1 MKPDYKN
8 WMPRGMVLSFAA
20 TFAAS
25 AAALCIA
32 RLLAGGT
39 LKAVLT
45 VVFAVLTVFF

>member
-1 MKPDYKN
+1 
-8 WMPRGMVLSFAA
+8 MVLSFAA
-20 TFAAS
+20 AFAAS

-45 VVFAVLTVFF
+45 VVFAVLAVFFCGL